1 MTLIEYAVEMP
12 GSVLAALEQR
22 LDKYKA
28 QEEAAKTEGNSSK
41 VRRMGRIVKQYTDAI
56 KQHKAGKPFA
66 VEDLPTPPGEASHY
80 KLRSCS
86 PM

>member
-1 MTLIEYAVEMP
+1 MLIEYTVEMP
-12 GSVLAALEQR
+12 GSVLEALEQR

-41 VRRMGRIVKQYTDAI
+41 VRRMGRIVKQYLDAI

-66 VEDLPTPPGEASHY
+66 VEDLPTPPGEASHE
-80 KLRSCS
+80 KFRSCS